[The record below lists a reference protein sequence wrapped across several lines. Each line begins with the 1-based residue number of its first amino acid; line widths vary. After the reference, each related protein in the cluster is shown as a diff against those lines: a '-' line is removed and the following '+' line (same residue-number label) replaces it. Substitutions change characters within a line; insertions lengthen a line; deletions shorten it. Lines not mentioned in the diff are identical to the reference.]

1 MADRT
6 ARMLLDPHASIIVH
20 LSARLVS
27 LSENPGQGSL
37 TALTT
42 GAIEQ
47 RRKCLEE
54 TGIGVCYHGGAHVV
68 CADPVVGRERPFNTP
83 MQRCPS
89 GASGDVPIT
98 LWYDHSLY
106 ATLGY
111 KRALPLPFTAPA
123 GL

>member
-20 LSARLVS
+20 LSAWLVS

-37 TALTT
+37 TVLATE
-42 GAIEQ
+42 AIEQ
-47 RRKCLEE
+47 RREDIEE
-54 TGIGVCYHGGAHVV
+54 TGIGVCHHGGAHVV

-83 MQRCPS
+83 MQRCPP
-89 GASGDVPIT
+89 GVSGDAPIT

-106 ATLGY
+106 ATLGH